1 MIRIKRRFV
10 RDCDVVFAVEN
21 EEVAFMTKKGKRTIR
36 ISGWALYKEV
46 STMPPLMVSVVL
58 APRRKAPPN
67 SQKQAMIKA
76 WARVMEPEPTEVA
89 KELATS
95 LAPIP

>member
-1 MIRIKRRFV
+1 MIKNVLV
-10 RDCDVVFAVEN
+10 RDCDVVSVVEK
-21 EEVAFMTKKGKRTIR
+21 EEVAFRTKERKLTIR
-36 ISGWALYKEV
+36 ISGWVLYKEV
-46 STMPPLMVSVVL
+46 STIPPLMVSVVL